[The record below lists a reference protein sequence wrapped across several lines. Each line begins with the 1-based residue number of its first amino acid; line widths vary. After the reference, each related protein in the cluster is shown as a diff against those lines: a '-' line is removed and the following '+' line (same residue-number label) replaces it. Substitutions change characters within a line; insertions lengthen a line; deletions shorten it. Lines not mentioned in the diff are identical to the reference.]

1 MESPV
6 ESPKPLTSW
15 SFGRFNYWFTSWV
28 TLGLLMRQAFKPNIV
43 CVCAFDFEV
52 RLQIQLQVSLS
63 FSLYSFLSHLRAFG
77 SAEL

>member
-43 CVCAFDFEV
+43 CVSV
-52 RLQIQLQVSLS
+52 RLISK
-63 FSLYSFLSHLRAFG
+63 
-77 SAEL
+77 